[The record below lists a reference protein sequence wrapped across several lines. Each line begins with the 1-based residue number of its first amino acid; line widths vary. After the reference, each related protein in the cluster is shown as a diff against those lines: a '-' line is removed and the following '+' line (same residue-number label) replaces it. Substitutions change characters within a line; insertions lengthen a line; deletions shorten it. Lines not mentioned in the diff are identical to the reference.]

1 MVNSL
6 LRSQRQL
13 RGWSLQHVVDQ
24 VCKLCEDEERIPG
37 LTADMVGK
45 WERGEKKPSP
55 YYQTKLCELYQ
66 TSADRLGFVLPL
78 DGETEGG
85 VLGSWVG
92 CARSHRFVS
101 GPLVA
106 AMVVSQVR
114 LLAAV
119 ER

>member
-6 LRSQRQL
+6 LRYQRQL

-37 LTADMVGK
+37 INADMVGK

-55 YYQTKLCELYQ
+55 YYQTRFCELYQ
-66 TSADRLGFVLPL
+66 TSADRLGFVPSL
-78 DGETEGG
+78 DGETMGNG
-85 VLGSWVG
+85 MVSRVG
-92 CARSHRFVS
+92 RARSHRFVS
-101 GPLVA
+101 GPIVT